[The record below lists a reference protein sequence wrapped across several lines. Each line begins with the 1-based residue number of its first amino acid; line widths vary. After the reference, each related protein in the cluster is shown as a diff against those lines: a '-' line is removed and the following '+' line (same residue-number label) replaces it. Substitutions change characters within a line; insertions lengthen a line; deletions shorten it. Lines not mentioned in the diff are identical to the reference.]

1 MTTPRTIVHVD
12 MDAFY
17 ASVEQRDRPEL
28 RGKPVVVGGDP
39 KKRGVISAASYE
51 AREFGIH
58 SAMSSA
64 RAIQLCPHV
73 VFLHGSMEKYSAIS
87 AKIREIFESY
97 TPLVEPL
104 SLDEAFLDVTG
115 SRVLFGDGE
124 KIAREIREKIRTWLQ
139 LTASAGVAPNKFLAK
154 IASDLDK
161 PDGLVVVPP
170 DHIQDFLDPLPI
182 ERIWGVGK
190 QTAAVLHRMGVTH
203 IEQLRRLSFERLKS
217 TLGPASAEHLYRLSR
232 GEDDRPVTPD
242 REAKSISHE
251 TTFARDVTDSD
262 VLRERLLDLVDQVA
276 RRMRRHQLFARSV
289 HLKVRFS
296 DFKTITRSM
305 TFDQPTDVTDELA
318 DMATEIFDQR
328 LPVPLPPVRLIGM
341 GVGHLS
347 QTGERQ
353 TLLFGDDDHERGAQ
367 LDQARDAI
375 RDRFGESS
383 IRRGSS
389 IEGEKRSDE
398 DNE

>member
-1 MTTPRTIVHVD
+1 MTSSRTIIHVD

-39 KKRGVISAASYE
+39 KKRGVVSAASYE
-51 AREFGIH
+51 AREYGIH

-64 RAIQLCPHV
+64 QAIRLCPHLI
-73 VFLHGSMEKYSAIS
+73 FLHGSMEKYAAIS
-87 AKIREIFESY
+87 KKIRAIFESY

-115 SRVLFGDGE
+115 SRALFGDGE
-124 KIAREIREKIRTWLQ
+124 KIAREIREKIHTWLQ

-170 DHIQDFLDPLPI
+170 DRIQEFLDPLPI

-190 QTAAVLHRMGVTH
+190 QSAAALHRIGVTH
-203 IEQLRRLSFERLKS
+203 IEQLRRLTISRLTS
-217 TLGPASAEHLYRLSR
+217 LFGPASAEHLYHLAR

-251 TTFARDVTDSD
+251 TTFARDVTDLD
-262 VLRERLLDLVDQVA
+262 VLHVRLLELVDQVA
-276 RRMRRHQLFARSV
+276 RRLRRHGLFARSV

-296 DFKTITRSM
+296 DFKTITRST

-318 DMATEIFDQR
+318 DASLAIFDNR
-328 LPVPLPPVRLIGM
+328 LPRPLPPVRLIGM

-347 QTGERQ
+347 ESGERQ
-353 TLLFGDDDHERGAQ
+353 QLLFGDEDHDRLAD

-375 RDRFGESS
+375 RDRFGEDS

-389 IEGEKRSDE
+389 LGDDE
-398 DNE
+398 